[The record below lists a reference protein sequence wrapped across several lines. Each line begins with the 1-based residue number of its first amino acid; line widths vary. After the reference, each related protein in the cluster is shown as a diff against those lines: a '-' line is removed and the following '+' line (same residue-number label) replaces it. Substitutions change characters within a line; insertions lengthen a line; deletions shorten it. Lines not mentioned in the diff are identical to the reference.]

1 MWHELLMLT
10 DGCGYSCLHAAALYG
25 HAEVVE
31 LLVEDGGRAAS
42 REGMGCTRG
51 ER

>member
-1 MWHELLMLT
+1 MMKVSNVAREDEVLVVHVRT
-10 DGCGYSCLHAAALYG
+10 VGACGAD
-25 HAEVVE
+25 EE